1 MKMSQAYQR
10 ILVLK
15 LVQSGLLKLGLAS
28 CCFFVRSDAHIG
40 TVPKNACVVLFTV
53 NQKGSDV

>member
-1 MKMSQAYQR
+1 MSQAYQR

-40 TVPKNACVVLFTV
+40 CS
-53 NQKGSDV
+53 QKCMRRAFHSQSKGQ